1 MGNLFFLLIFI
12 HKLNNMVRNLS
23 EKASILGQYMAEIRD
38 VNIQNDPIRFRT
50 NLERIAEIIAY
61 EISKTMTYH
70 EIEVKTP
77 LDISREFK
85 LTDDPVLITILRAG
99 LAMHNGLLRT
109 FDRCDS
115 AFVSAYREHTSPEE
129 FKIHVE
135 YLAAPNLDNRIWII
149 SDPML
154 ATGRSMVN
162 VYNALLE
169 YGKPKKVYVAVSI
182 STPQAIEL
190 VQKSLPPSAE
200 IWTGAIDAELT
211 AESYIVPGLGDAGD
225 LAYGVKV

>member
-1 MGNLFFLLIFI
+1 
-12 HKLNNMVRNLS
+12 MVRNLS

-38 VNIQNDPIRFRT
+38 VNIQHDPIRFRT
-50 NLERIAEIIAY
+50 NLERIAEILGY
-61 EISKTMTYH
+61 EVSKKMNYK
-70 EIEVKTP
+70 EIEVETP
-77 LDISREFK
+77 LGKSTEFK

-115 AFVSAYREHTSPEE
+115 AFVSAYREHTTPEE

-135 YLAAPNLDNRIWII
+135 YLAAPNLDDRVWVI

-162 VYNALLE
+162 VYNALLKF
-169 YGKPKKVYVAVSI
+169 GKPKKVFVIVSI
-182 STPQAIEL
+182 ATPQAIEL
-190 VQKSLPPSAE
+190 LQKKLPDDVE